1 MRIIS
6 PNPTILASS
15 QFRAPYDI
23 LPNINL
29 TSQNPTT
36 PASSQF
42 NAPFD
47 ITNKYDVVPNL
58 LLIRRNPTINETMFG
73 KGGIGD
79 MPSYSM
85 NTQNTNIQ
93 FVDTGKRTLATVALS
108 AASFLGVPQLAQIPN
123 GALDISNKNSV
134 YREYAT
140 SPIDQLNDIPGIKYQ
155 DFRLRKGSFSFK
167 SVGAVAEG
175 VISRRLD
182 GTAAATRLSPTATIY
197 ASLAATVGAYSAF
210 NLDGVGTFGYGW
222 GDHDNPYAIRND
234 FTLSSHVTTNWVK
247 TTEDQIKYLS
257 ADKKLTQNKKGVPR
271 RGVPTK
277 NPLELA
283 IPFRGDR
290 VSVID
295 FGQRPYAEAYLWK
308 PAYFKGDKWLGSTLN
323 KSGVT
328 QDFIKFLLT
337 GPKLAPSKITERTVE
352 DDIFAFRACNLTVD
366 DSFQASYTAVNMIG
380 RADPNYQYGGF
391 SRDVSVAFT
400 VYATDRDELKPI
412 WRKLNYL
419 ASYTAPIY
427 DGSQLGLTAPWMR
440 FTLGDLFVQQPVL
453 LSSVGY
459 SLVDSETPMEIN
471 IEKDPQMMQVPHGVK
486 VTLQFYMIG
495 DSLPQKGGR
504 MYTLAKSFDSN
515 DIPREGNNNWLS
527 DAKNTAPRQ
536 QDKSELEQN
545 NKKNDKFSVTINDE
559 ASINTPS
566 AGGSNSIV
574 QSNSSLSS
582 LPRRPF
588 VG

>member
-6 PNPTILASS
+6 TNPTISASS

-29 TSQNPTT
+29 TRQNPT
-36 PASSQF
+36 
-42 NAPFD
+42 
-47 ITNKYDVVPNL
+47 
-58 LLIRRNPTINETMFG
+58 RG
-73 KGGIGD
+73 KKSIGRGGFGD
-79 MPSYSM
+79 MPTYSM
-85 NTQNTNIQ
+85 NVQNTNIQ
-93 FVDTGKRTLATVALS
+93 IEDAGKRTLAVAALS

-123 GALDISNKNSV
+123 GILDIANKNSV

-140 SPIDQLNDIPGIKYQ
+140 SPINQLNDIPGIKYQ
-155 DFRLRKGSFSFK
+155 DFRLRKGAFTGNFATVLSK
-167 SVGAVAEG
+167 
-175 VISRRLD
+175 RLD
-182 GTAAATRLSPTATIY
+182 GTAAATRLSPTAMIY
-197 ASLAATVGAYSAF
+197 AGLSATIGAYSTF
-210 NLDGVGTFGYGW
+210 NRDGIGTFGYGW

-234 FTLSSHVTTNWVK
+234 FTLSSHVTTNWVRTK
-247 TTEDQIKYLS
+247 DAQYVYSSIFK
-257 ADKKLTQNKKGVPR
+257 QNIEVEAKRPGR
-271 RGVPTK
+271 WIPTS

-295 FGQRPYAEAYLWK
+295 FSQRSYAEAYLWK
-308 PAYFKGDKWLGSTLN
+308 PAYFNGATWLGSLLN

-337 GPKLAPSKITERTVE
+337 GPKLAPSKLTERTVE
-352 DDIFAFRACNLTVD
+352 DDIFAFRACNLSVD
-366 DSFQASYTAVNMIG
+366 DSFQASYTTINMIG
-380 RADPNYQYGGF
+380 RADPNYHYGGF
-391 SRDVSVAFT
+391 SRDLSVSFN

-427 DGSQLGLTAPWMR
+427 DGNQLGLTAPWMR
-440 FTLGDLFVQQPVL
+440 FTLGDLFIQQPVL
-453 LSSVGY
+453 ISSVQY
-459 SLVDSETPMEIN
+459 TLIDSETPIEIN

-486 VTLQFYMIG
+486 VSLQMYMIG

-527 DAKNTAPRQ
+527 DARNTAPKKDLSQGRR
-536 QDKSELEQN
+536 N
-545 NKKNDKFSVTINDE
+545 NNRNETYTQTTEDN
-559 ASINTPS
+559 
-566 AGGSNSIV
+566 G
-574 QSNSSLSS
+574 
-582 LPRRPF
+582 
-588 VG
+588 

>member
-6 PNPTILASS
+6 TNPTISAGS

-23 LPNINL
+23 LPNVNL
-29 TSQNPTT
+29 T
-36 PASSQF
+36 
-42 NAPFD
+42 
-47 ITNKYDVVPNL
+47 
-58 LLIRRNPTINETMFG
+58 RENPTIRPPKPYEN
-73 KGGIGD
+73 
-79 MPSYSM
+79 PNPNPAYSM
-85 NTQNTNIQ
+85 NVQNTNIQ
-93 FVDTGKRTLATVALS
+93 IEDASKRTLAVAALS

-123 GALDISNKNSV
+123 GILDIANKNSV

-155 DFRLRKGSFSFK
+155 DFRLRKGAFTGNFATVLSK
-167 SVGAVAEG
+167 
-175 VISRRLD
+175 RLD
-182 GTAAATRLSPTATIY
+182 GVAAATRLSPTATIY
-197 ASLAATVGAYSAF
+197 ASLSATVGAYSVF

-234 FTLSSHVTTNWVK
+234 FTLSSHVTTTWVRTTDVKIKNKDGTSK
-247 TTEDQIKYLS
+247 TQ
-257 ADKKLTQNKKGVPR
+257 KKPGR
-271 RGVPTK
+271 WVPTA
-277 NPLELA
+277 NPIELA

-295 FGQRPYAEAYLWK
+295 FSQRPYAEAYLWK

-337 GPKLAPSKITERTVE
+337 GPKLSTSKLSERTVE

-391 SRDVSVAFT
+391 SRDLSVSFT

-440 FTLGDLFVQQPVL
+440 FTLGDLFVQQPVIL
-453 LSSVGY
+453 TSVGY
-459 SLVDSETPMEIN
+459 TLVDSETPMEIN

-504 MYTLAKSFDSN
+504 MYTLAKSFDKN
-515 DIPREGNNNWLS
+515 DIPREGNDNWLS
-527 DAKNTAPRQ
+527 DAKNAAPRG
-536 QDKSELEQN
+536 KNLSEGRRN
-545 NKKNDKFSVTINDE
+545 NDRNETYTETTNDN
-559 ASINTPS
+559 
-566 AGGSNSIV
+566 
-574 QSNSSLSS
+574 
-582 LPRRPF
+582 
-588 VG
+588 

>member
-6 PNPTILASS
+6 TNPTISARS
-15 QFRAPYDI
+15 QFSAPYDI
-23 LPNINL
+23 LPNVNL
-29 TSQNPTT
+29 TRQNPTRLV
-36 PASSQF
+36 SS
-42 NAPFD
+42 
-47 ITNKYDVVPNL
+47 IG
-58 LLIRRNPTINETMFG
+58 R
-73 KGGIGD
+73 GGIGD
-79 MPSYSM
+79 MPAYSM
-85 NTQNTNIQ
+85 NVQNTNIQ
-93 FVDTGKRTLATVALS
+93 IEDAGKRTLAVAALS

-123 GALDISNKNSV
+123 GILDIANKNSV

-140 SPIDQLNDIPGIKYQ
+140 SPINQLNDIPGIKYQ
-155 DFRLRKGSFSFK
+155 DFRLRKGAFTGNFATILSK
-167 SVGAVAEG
+167 
-175 VISRRLD
+175 RLD
-182 GTAAATRLSPTATIY
+182 GVAAATRLSPTATIY
-197 ASLAATVGAYSAF
+197 ASLSATVGAYSAF

-234 FTLSSHVTTNWVK
+234 FTLSSHVTTTWVRTRDVKIKKDDGTK
-247 TTEDQIKYLS
+247 TTE
-257 ADKKLTQNKKGVPR
+257 KKPGR
-271 RGVPTK
+271 WVPTS
-277 NPLELA
+277 NPIELA

-308 PAYFKGDKWLGSTLN
+308 PAYFKGEKWLGSTLN

-337 GPKLAPSKITERTVE
+337 GPKLAPSKLTERTVE
-352 DDIFAFRACNLTVD
+352 DDIFAFRACNLTVE
-366 DSFQASYTAVNMIG
+366 DSFQASYTSVNMIG
-380 RADPNYQYGGF
+380 RADPNYHHGGF
-391 SRDVSVAFT
+391 SRDVSVSFT

-427 DGSQLGLTAPWMR
+427 DGNQLGLTAAWMR

-486 VTLQFYMIG
+486 VSLQFYMIG

-504 MYTLAKSFDSN
+504 MYTLAKSFNSN
-515 DIPREGNNNWLS
+515 DIPREGNDNWLS
-527 DAKNTAPRQ
+527 DAKNTAPRG
-536 QDKSELEQN
+536 KNLSEG
-545 NKKNDKFSVTINDE
+545 KKNNDRNE
-559 ASINTPS
+559 RYTQTTKDN
-566 AGGSNSIV
+566 
-574 QSNSSLSS
+574 
-582 LPRRPF
+582 
-588 VG
+588 